1 MCRFDAKRVIVLTMQ
16 MESHRSRGDLAAD
29 LALVLA
35 AIAAAWVL
43 SRWVI
48 YPALGIPDYAPY
60 MLRPICGF
68 LAAWW
73 TLRRRGIGW
82 ADLGLRRPPRLWLA
96 VAITIGA
103 YLVELAMWQ
112 WVVPMLAQWFHPT
125 RRPSF
130 LTHLHGNFAA
140 LVFWIA
146 VAWLVGGIC
155 EECLF
160 RGFLLTRVES
170 LLGGG
175 RAALALAIV
184 AQAALFGTLHLYGG
198 TFAFMYAAL
207 FGVAH
212 GIIYLLS
219 GRNLWPVVV
228 LHAVTDSVAFWSV
241 YRS

>member
-1 MCRFDAKRVIVLTMQ
+1 MP
-16 MESHRSRGDLAAD
+16 MESQRPRVASATDVV
-29 LALVLA
+29 LVLA

-43 SRWVI
+43 SRWVL

-73 TLRRRGIGW
+73 VLRWRGMRW
-82 ADLGLRRPPRLWLA
+82 AGLGLRTPPHLWMA
-96 VAITIGA
+96 VGITVGA
-103 YLVELAMWQ
+103 YLVELALWQ
-112 WVVPMLAQWFHPT
+112 WLVPLLAEWVHPT

-140 LVFWIA
+140 LVFWMA

-160 RGFLLTRVES
+160 RGFLLTRVEA

-175 RAALALAIV
+175 RAALAIAIL

-207 FGVAH
+207 FGVVH
-212 GIIYLLS
+212 GIIYLLG
-219 GRNLWPVVV
+219 GRNLWPVIV
-228 LHAVTDSVAFWSV
+228 LHAVTDSIAFWGV

>member
-1 MCRFDAKRVIVLTMQ
+1 MRMEPHRLRF
-16 MESHRSRGDLAAD
+16 GPAAD

-68 LAAWW
+68 LAAWCV
-73 TLRRRGIGW
+73 LRYRGGSW
-82 ADLGLRRPPRLWLA
+82 AALGLRRPARLWAA
-96 VAITIGA
+96 VALTIGA

-112 WVVPMLAQWFHPT
+112 WLVPLLAQWIHPT

-130 LTHLHGNFAA
+130 LAHLHGNFPA
-140 LVFWIA
+140 LVFWMA

-175 RAALALAIV
+175 GAALALAIV

-207 FGVAH
+207 FGVVH
-212 GIIYLLS
+212 GIIYLLG
-219 GRNLWPVVV
+219 GRNFWPVIV
-228 LHAVTDSVAFWSV
+228 LHAVTDSVAFWGV